1 METIVKY
8 VETVET
14 VFRLKKIKVFYFF
27 TIDEVVSTVSTYFT
41 MVSTT
46 VSTVSTSVAVKPLRS
61 SPYSLQINGNAY
73 RRNCMFLGYTYR
85 TTCSLGIKKRVAQNV
100 HMDQK
105 VFFNEF
111 YFDWLRAFASGY
123 RIGVGVV
130 LNTTR
135 NCSRKLMLEILPKIC
150 PKVLSNCPKLAQKV
164 PKMCAPKVPKK

>member
-1 METIVKY
+1 M
-8 VETVET
+8 
-14 VFRLKKIKVFYFF
+14 
-27 TIDEVVSTVSTYFT
+27 VSTVSTYFT

-105 VFFNEF
+105 VFFNEL

-123 RIGVGVV
+123 RIRVGVV

-135 NCSRKLMLEILPKIC
+135 NCSQKLMLEIVAQNMPKSVVELPKTC
-150 PKVLSNCPKLAQKV
+150 PKSAQNVRPPKCPKSKYDF
-164 PKMCAPKVPKK
+164 